1 MKTTRQNPKPESGY
15 RFPAEVRI
23 VCPKCGNLSRFAV
36 AGHGRAMLEYAGVC
50 GANSGP
56 GQWCDA
62 MLTLQVTAHLRPN
75 NQEHR
80 DENTS

>member
-15 RFPAEVRI
+15 RFPAEVCI

-50 GANSGP
+50 GANFQP

-62 MLTLQVTAHLRPN
+62 MLTLQVTAHLRPA
-75 NQEHR
+75 
-80 DENTS
+80 S